1 MLCSASAAAAAALAP
16 PWLRRRLESRHHW
29 YQSRCRR
36 CQRWQRRRWQWQR
49 RRPTGVGAGSQ
60 REVRVWALA
69 ELELQHTL
77 PQPAGSDVRAR
88 LVVDGEEGGGVGMEG
103 VKRGRRG
110 ARGWGG
116 ERGIGSMGCKEDP
129 GPGRIRGIRGN
140 VIASQKTRFPCVW
153 SHPLENKS
161 RLT

>member
-1 MLCSASAAAAAALAP
+1 VAAAAVAVAAAAADRCWCGLA
-16 PWLRRRLESRHHW
+16 EGGA
-29 YQSRCRR
+29 
-36 CQRWQRRRWQWQR
+36 
-49 RRPTGVGAGSQ
+49 GVG
-60 REVRVWALA
+60 LA

-116 ERGIGSMGCKEDP
+116 KRGIGSMGCKEDP